1 MFTPHTVGDDGV
13 TMSLWRSDAVMVNAM
28 YKPGT
33 HRTQVERQK
42 RDVIVDRTSFTRFRV
57 IEARG
62 RWGGVDPVE
71 VAGKPSQVRLPA
83 RFRSN
88 AACDRCMPDL
98 AKLL

>member
-57 IEARG
+57 LQTRG
-62 RWGGVDPVE
+62 RWGGV
-71 VAGKPSQVRLPA
+71 GWIRWRLPA
-83 RFRSN
+83 
-88 AACDRCMPDL
+88 AAVGDDFTQSGRASVPVPCT
-98 AKLL
+98 A